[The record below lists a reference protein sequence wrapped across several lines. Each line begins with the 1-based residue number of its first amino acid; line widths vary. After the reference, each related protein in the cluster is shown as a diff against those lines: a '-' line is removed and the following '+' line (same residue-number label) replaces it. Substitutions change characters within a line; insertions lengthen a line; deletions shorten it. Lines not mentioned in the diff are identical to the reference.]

1 MRGKLEG
8 VARIACQNANFVPNI
23 VFTSHRT
30 DSILDM
36 VTNQACVALLMD
48 VHVQLPENGPRP
60 SYSPGVPFPSH
71 QRSLHSCPC
80 ATAATDLFPEQP
92 SCLWISVMINCLK
105 NKITAPQKAWHTI
118 TVCSLQRGCFH
129 KARS

>member
-23 VFTSHRT
+23 GFTSHRT

-60 SYSPGVPFPSH
+60 SYSPWRAIPITPAISS
-71 QRSLHSCPC
+71 QLSLCYRSDRPLSR
-80 ATAATDLFPEQP
+80 TAQLFVEL
-92 SCLWISVMINCLK
+92 CNDKLFK
-105 NKITAPQKAWHTI
+105 E
-118 TVCSLQRGCFH
+118 
-129 KARS
+129 

>member
-36 VTNQACVALLMD
+36 D

-60 SYSPGVPFPSH
+60 SYSPWRAIPITPAISS
-71 QRSLHSCPC
+71 QLSLCYRSDRPLSR
-80 ATAATDLFPEQP
+80 TAQLFVDLCNDKLF
-92 SCLWISVMINCLK
+92 K
-105 NKITAPQKAWHTI
+105 K
-118 TVCSLQRGCFH
+118 
-129 KARS
+129 

>member
-60 SYSPGVPFPSH
+60 SYSPWRAIPS
-71 QRSLHSCPC
+71 
-80 ATAATDLFPEQP
+80 DLF
-92 SCLWISVMINCLK
+92 
-105 NKITAPQKAWHTI
+105 TAVPVLPQRQTSFQNSPA
-118 TVCSLQRGCFH
+118 VCGSL
-129 KARS
+129 

>member
-60 SYSPGVPFPSH
+60 SYSPW
-71 QRSLHSCPC
+71 RSDRPLSR
-80 ATAATDLFPEQP
+80 TAQLFVDLCNDKLF
-92 SCLWISVMINCLK
+92 K
-105 NKITAPQKAWHTI
+105 K
-118 TVCSLQRGCFH
+118 
-129 KARS
+129 

>member
-48 VHVQLPENGPRP
+48 VQLPENGPRP
-60 SYSPGVPFPSH
+60 SYSPWRAIPITPAISS
-71 QRSLHSCPC
+71 QLSLCYRSDRPLSR
-80 ATAATDLFPEQP
+80 TAQLFVDLCNDKLF
-92 SCLWISVMINCLK
+92 
-105 NKITAPQKAWHTI
+105 TQKAWHTI